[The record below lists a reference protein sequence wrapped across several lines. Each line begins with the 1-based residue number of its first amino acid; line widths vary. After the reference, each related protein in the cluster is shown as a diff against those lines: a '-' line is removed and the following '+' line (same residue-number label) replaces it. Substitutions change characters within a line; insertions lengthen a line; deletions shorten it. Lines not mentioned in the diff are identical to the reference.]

1 MITFPPRSF
10 RISLSGFA
18 AEVIAEVES
27 ADEADGH
34 ANCGN
39 QQNQCWCHV
48 LVSPCPLANGAVTV
62 ASPHDPRPYGR
73 ENNKPEKKENRYC
86 VAA

>member
-1 MITFPPRSF
+1 MITLPTSF
-10 RISLSGFA
+10 RTSLSGVVS
-18 AEVIAEVES
+18 EGVAEVETYPK
-27 ADEADGH
+27 ADRNRNRG
-34 ANCGN
+34 G
-39 QQNQCWCHV
+39 QQNLCWCHV
-48 LVSPCPLANGAVTV
+48 LVSPCPPENGAVTV